1 MKDHESRGGRIASAP
16 QLPGAQARRS
26 ELECARMRRI
36 LATSPRAGRND
47 ARLEQ
52 PASAVLVELRFV
64 RSELAGIRD
73 LLLDKA
79 DVGGASVAGHN
90 EVLTRI
96 QVAELLSVCVESV
109 SKLVRDDG
117 LPCKRVGKE
126 YRFLRSDVL
135 AWLTERDVRT
145 LGEM

>member
-1 MKDHESRGGRIASAP
+1 MKDDNSRGGRVASAP
-16 QLPGAQARRS
+16 ELAGSKSRPS

-36 LATSPRAGRND
+36 LATSPRAARND
-47 ARLEQ
+47 ARLEP
-52 PASAVLVELRFV
+52 PAAAVLVELRCV

-73 LLLDKA
+73 LLLDNA
-79 DVGGASVAGHN
+79 DVRGASMSGHN
-90 EVLTRI
+90 EVLTRV

-109 SKLVRDDG
+109 SKLVRDEG

-135 AWLTERDVRT
+135 GWLRERDLRT
-145 LGEM
+145 VGEV